1 MSSMGINLLG
11 VKKLSI
17 PHKFDI
23 LTGKRTISLTTY
35 YKSGKSVSTPVEYV
49 RSDDK
54 LYVSTPEASYKV
66 KRIRGNST
74 AVIASCS
81 MRGKITGPNID
92 VQVRIL
98 SEEEGKVAQ
107 ELVDVLFQ
115 GLFRQTLL
123 KLRSRGKKEKRVILE
138 IT

>member
-1 MSSMGINLLG
+1 
-11 VKKLSI
+11 
-17 PHKFDI
+17 
-23 LTGKRTISLTTY
+23 
-35 YKSGKSVSTPVEYV
+35 
-49 RSDDK
+49 
-54 LYVSTPEASYKV
+54 
-66 KRIRGNST
+66 
-74 AVIASCS
+74 

-115 GLFRQTLL
+115 GIFRQTLM
-123 KLRSRGKKEKRVILE
+123 KLRSWRKKEKRVILE